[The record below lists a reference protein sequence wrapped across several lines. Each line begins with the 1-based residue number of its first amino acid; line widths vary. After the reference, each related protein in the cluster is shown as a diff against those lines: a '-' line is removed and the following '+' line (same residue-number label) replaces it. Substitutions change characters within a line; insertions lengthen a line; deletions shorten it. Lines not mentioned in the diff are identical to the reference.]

1 MGVVPPAVVGPSG
14 TSPTSNS
21 SPQRGG
27 EAHCGYT
34 VKIET
39 TKMPHDTLLP
49 LPRLLVEPIV
59 RAALLEDLGRAGDIT
74 TDAIVPAEARLS
86 GVIAARQEGVI
97 AGIETAVIAFGLI
110 DPTVLV
116 TVERGDGARVAPGDT
131 VIRLDGPARAIL
143 TAERVALNLLCRLSG
158 VATATAAL
166 VEAARPHGRARIVC
180 TRKTTPGLR
189 ALEKH
194 AVRAGGGANHRFGLD
209 DAVLIKDNH
218 VAVAGGIVL
227 AIERARTRTGHLV
240 KIEIEVDTLAQLE
253 QALSV
258 GADAVLLDNMSP
270 ETLAEAVRMVGGR
283 AITEASGRIN
293 RDTVGAVAASGVDLI
308 SVGWITHSAAII
320 DLGLDA
326 A

>member
-1 MGVVPPAVVGPSG
+1 
-14 TSPTSNS
+14 
-21 SPQRGG
+21 
-27 EAHCGYT
+27 
-34 VKIET
+34 
-39 TKMPHDTLLP
+39 MPDATLLP

-74 TDAIVPAEARLS
+74 TDAIVPATDRLS
-86 GVIAARQEGVI
+86 GVIASRQDGVI
-97 AGIETAVIAFGLI
+97 AGVDTAAIAFGLI
-110 DPTVLV
+110 DPAVSV
-116 TVERGDGARVAPGDT
+116 TVERGDGAHVAPGDT

-166 VEAARPHGRARIVC
+166 VEAARPHGHAKIVC

-194 AVRAGGGANHRFGLD
+194 AVRAGGGSNHRFGLD

-218 VAVAGGIVL
+218 VAVAGGIVP
-227 AIERARTRTGHLV
+227 AIERARAHTGHLV

-258 GADAVLLDNMSP
+258 GADAVLLDNMTP
-270 ETLAEAVRMVGGR
+270 ETLAEAVRLVDGR